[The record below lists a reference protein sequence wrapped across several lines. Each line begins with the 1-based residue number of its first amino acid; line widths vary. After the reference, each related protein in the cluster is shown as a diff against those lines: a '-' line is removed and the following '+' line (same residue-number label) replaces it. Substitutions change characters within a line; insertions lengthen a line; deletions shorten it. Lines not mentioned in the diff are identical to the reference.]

1 MCMIIIY
8 IEVENGKSAWKLHR
22 KNMMKK
28 IEEKNII
35 KEYRL
40 AFTIQYYLLNVLFPN
55 VFVLF

>member
-1 MCMIIIY
+1 MIIIY

-22 KNMMKK
+22 KK
-28 IEEKNII
+28 II